1 MAAPR
6 KRRIIGEMKIT
17 GLIGIAVLLAGQAF
31 GQTFEVAS
39 VKLVADPGQGL
50 PKGFSVTPRRSGGR
64 ISWTTNQ
71 TLLLR
76 YAYNLPDWR
85 IVRMD
90 KDHDEASYAIDATMD
105 EAATE
110 DQVRAML
117 QNLLVTR
124 FGLTSHRESKEVQG
138 YALMVAKNGLKIKAA
153 VPGETPALP
162 DYMGSKPAAAFE
174 GRIFV
179 SAEGKGRSAL
189 TGRGVSMT
197 QLADTL
203 SATLGT
209 LVPDRTGIAGNYY
222 FGFRFLSPRDAP
234 GDDTDGATIFTAIQD
249 ELGLRLEKQKGAVE
263 VLVVDHLAKPS
274 EN

>member
-1 MAAPR
+1 
-6 KRRIIGEMKIT
+6 MKVT
-17 GLIGIAVLLAGQAF
+17 ARTGIAVLLVLPAF
-31 GQTFEVAS
+31 GQIGKPGLAFEVAS
-39 VKLVADPGQGL
+39 VKLVPDPGQGL
-50 PKGFSVTPRRSGGR
+50 PKGFSLNPRRSGGR
-64 ISWTTNQ
+64 ISWTTNE

-76 YAYNLPDWR
+76 YAFNLPDWQ
-85 IVRMD
+85 IVRLD
-90 KDHDEASYAIDATMD
+90 KDHDESSYAIDATMD
-105 EAATE
+105 EAATD
-110 DQVRAML
+110 DQIRVML

-124 FGLTSHRESKEVQG
+124 FGLVSHRESKEVQG
-138 YALMVAKNGLKIKAA
+138 YALVVAKNGLKIRAA
-153 VPGETPALP
+153 VPDETPALP

-179 SAEGKGRSAL
+179 SAEGKGTSAL
-189 TGRGVSMT
+189 TGRGVSMA

-209 LVPDRTGIAGNYY
+209 LVLDRTGIAGNYY
-222 FGFRFLSPRDAP
+222 FGFRFQSPRNSP

-249 ELGLRLEKQKGAVE
+249 ELGLRLEKQKGTAE